1 MAIKYATRYHSDD
14 DPGGLIREVVEMGDD
29 FPGPAKD
36 IILSWVIRL
45 EPGREAAEAAGN
57 ILRDY
62 GLEGQPDPKGA
73 CGEVVAMVRE
83 IALYGPERLRNFSPS
98 SPRHGRRSR
107 RRGGQAET
115 NGPDSGT

>member
-45 EPGREAAEAAGN
+45 EPGRDAAEAAGN

-62 GLEGQPDPKGA
+62 GLVDRPDPEGA

-83 IALYGPERLRNFSPS
+83 IALYGPERLRNVSPS
-98 SPRHGRRSR
+98 SPRHRRRGR
-107 RRGGQAET
+107 RRGGKPE
-115 NGPDSGT
+115 SGA

>member
-1 MAIKYATRYHSDD
+1 MVIKYATRYHSDD

-45 EPGREAAEAAGN
+45 EPGRDAAEAAGN

-62 GLEGQPDPKGA
+62 GLADQPDPAGA

-83 IALYGPERLRNFSPS
+83 IALYGPERLRSISPA
-98 SPRHGRRSR
+98 SPRHGRRNR

-115 NGPDSGT
+115 SEPDSGA

>member
-45 EPGREAAEAAGN
+45 EPGHDAAKAAGH

-62 GLEGQPDPKGA
+62 GLEGRPDPKGA

-83 IALYGPERLRNFSPS
+83 IALYGPERLSSVSPS
-98 SPRHGRRSR
+98 SPRHGRRGR
-107 RRGGQAET
+107 RRAGQPAT
-115 NGPDSGT
+115 NEPESGV

>member
-1 MAIKYATRYHSDD
+1 MAIKYATRYHSND

-45 EPGREAAEAAGN
+45 EPGHDAAKAAGN
-57 ILRDY
+57 MLRDY
-62 GLEGQPDPKGA
+62 GLEGQPDPAGA

-83 IALYGPERLRNFSPS
+83 IALYGPERLRNVSPS
-98 SPRHGRRSR
+98 SPRHGRRGR
-107 RRGGQAET
+107 RRGRQSE
-115 NGPDSGT
+115 NCKPESGT

>member
-1 MAIKYATRYHSDD
+1 MVIKYATRYHSDD
-14 DPGGLIREVVEMGDD
+14 DPGGLIREVVEMGDA

-62 GLEGQPDPKGA
+62 GLENEPDPAGA

-83 IALYGPERLRNFSPS
+83 IALYGPERLRNFSPA

-107 RRGGQAET
+107 RRGDKA
-115 NGPDSGT
+115 